1 MSMKSARW
9 TRSLAAIAT
18 AGTVLAAAS
27 PIALAAPRG
36 LHPGHPTAISRG
48 QHENISLSLV
58 KSNAAIVEA
67 LYHQYESLVQNASSS
82 ATQPPA
88 VTQLISELQSDLT
101 SLQNATSN
109 QAARQAMNQILKQV
123 AAAEAAL
130 RDSHAL
136 SALEQQIAKAYSQF
150 SQELNQVTSATNPPA
165 GQLRRLW
172 NLENLL
178 ISKLRQAILELG
190 ATPTAP
196 TPGQGATGSTTSSA
210 SGSSSSS
217 NTTSSGNTTGAST
230 GNATSNSTNATSST
244 STSS

>member
-1 MSMKSARW
+1 MKSTRW
-9 TRSLAAIAT
+9 TRRLAAIAT
-18 AGTVLAAAS
+18 AGTILAAAS

-36 LHPGHPTAISRG
+36 LHPGLPAAITRG

-67 LYHQYESLVQNASSS
+67 LYQQYESLVQNASNSS
-82 ATQPPA
+82 TQSPA
-88 VTQLISELQSDLT
+88 ITQLISELQSDLT
-101 SLQNATSN
+101 SLQNATSS

-136 SALEQQIAKAYSQF
+136 SALEQQIAKEYNQF

-165 GQLRRLW
+165 GQLRQLW

-178 ISKLRQAILELG
+178 IAKLREAILELG

-196 TPGQGATGSTTSSA
+196 APAQGTSGSTTSS
-210 SGSSSSS
+210 STGSSSSS
-217 NTTSSGNTTGAST
+217 SATGSSNTTGTST
-230 GNATSNSTNATSST
+230 GSATSNSSN
-244 STSS
+244 STSSASTSS

>member
-1 MSMKSARW
+1 MKSTRW
-9 TRSLAAIAT
+9 TRGLAAIAT

-27 PIALAAPRG
+27 PIAFAAPRG
-36 LHPGHPTAISRG
+36 LHPGLPAAISRG
-48 QHENISLSLV
+48 HHESISVSLV
-58 KSNAAIVEA
+58 KSNAAIAEA
-67 LYHQYESLVQNASSS
+67 LYQQYESLIQNASNSS
-82 ATQPPA
+82 TQSPA
-88 VTQLISELQSDLT
+88 ITQLISELQSDLT

-130 RDSHAL
+130 QDSHAL
-136 SALEQQIAKAYSQF
+136 SALEQQIAKEYSQF

-165 GQLRRLW
+165 GQLRQLW

-178 ISKLRQAILELG
+178 IAKLREAILELG

-196 TPGQGATGSTTSSA
+196 APAQGTSGSTTSS
-210 SGSSSSS
+210 STGSSSSS
-217 NTTSSGNTTGAST
+217 SATGSST
-230 GNATSNSTNATSST
+230 ATNSTTST

>member
-1 MSMKSARW
+1 MKSARW
-9 TRSLAAIAT
+9 TRSLAAIAM

-67 LYHQYESLVQNASSS
+67 LYQQYESLVQNASNSS
-82 ATQPPA
+82 TQSPA
-88 VTQLISELQSDLT
+88 ITQLISELQSNLT

-109 QAARQAMNQILKQV
+109 EAARQAMNQILKQV
-123 AAAEAAL
+123 MATEAAL

-136 SALEQQIAKAYSQF
+136 SALEQQIAKEYSQF

-165 GQLRRLW
+165 GQLRQLW

-178 ISKLRQAILELG
+178 IAKLREAILQLG
-190 ATPTAP
+190 ATPAAP
-196 TPGQGATGSTTSSA
+196 TPAQGTPASTTGSS

-217 NTTSSGNTTGAST
+217 SATSSSNTTGTSTAS
-230 GNATSNSTNATSST
+230 ATSNSSN
-244 STSS
+244 STSSASTSS